1 VLETAPADGL
11 RTPLIYVTLHSNFE
25 SCSRSIMSG
34 GNDLIAKPIF
44 PIELAVKVVSPTW
57 RIGGGKL
64 RKGLKGNESIFE
76 VFTTTPLGP
85 EVLGA

>member
-44 PIELAVKVVSPTW
+44 PIELAVKVVRHLIRSRQPVPT
-57 RIGGGKL
+57 
-64 RKGLKGNESIFE
+64 
-76 VFTTTPLGP
+76 
-85 EVLGA
+85 GAAA